1 MRAPLLRS
9 EKSPAMTQT
18 LTKAAFDV
26 GGVLLE
32 RPFKVRRLGHVGLN
46 CIRMEE
52 CVRFYTE
59 LVGFRIS
66 DTLDFT
72 KRAADPS
79 EIAGFG
85 DPNGY
90 FMRHGT
96 DHHSFV
102 LFNKRV
108 REKLDTL
115 RRFAPGVTV
124 NQISWQVGSLE
135 EVVHATEWLEAE
147 GREIQRS
154 GRDMPGS
161 NWHTYFYDP
170 DGHTNELFYGME
182 QIGWEGRSKPGPMHE
197 RGFRQKPGLPQP
209 SEQDE
214 VLEALRR
221 EIDLTSGSAVRDGE
235 ARYDVEGVL
244 LPRPFKIAK
253 IGGIGLFVKDVDAAT
268 AFYRTVLGFDLTE
281 EVVWEGFRCT
291 FLRANTEHHS
301 VALYPVELR
310 ARLGLRA
317 DTTTFAVS
325 LQLASYRQL
334 RNARA
339 FFAERGVPVVAI
351 PPELHPGIDYA
362 FHVRDPDGHLVQFS
376 FAMEQIGGD
385 GKVRPRA
392 QRPHV
397 PPDAWPEAIPATPD
411 MYRGETLLGPLG

>member
-1 MRAPLLRS
+1 
-9 EKSPAMTQT
+9 MTQT
-18 LTKAAFDV
+18 LTNAAVFDV
-26 GGVLLE
+26 GGVMLE
-32 RPFKVRRLGHVGLN
+32 RPFKVRRLGHLGLN
-46 CIRMEE
+46 CIRMEDA
-52 CVRFYTE
+52 VRFYRD

-66 DTLDFT
+66 DTLDFS
-72 KRAADPS
+72 KRAADPND
-79 EIAGFG
+79 IAGFG
-85 DPNGY
+85 DPHGY

-214 VLEALRR
+214 VLEAQRR
-221 EIDLTSGSAVRDGE
+221 GIDLTSGSAVRDGE
-235 ARYDVEGVL
+235 GRYEVEGVM
-244 LPRPFKIAK
+244 LPRPFKVAK
-253 IGGIGLFVKDVDAAT
+253 IGGIGLYVKDVDEAA
-268 AFYRTVLGFDLTE
+268 AFYQAALGFDLTE
-281 EVVWEGFRCT
+281 EVVWNGFRCA

-301 VALYPVELR
+301 VALYPVGLR
-310 ARLGLRA
+310 ETLGLRP
-317 DTTTFAVS
+317 DSTTFAVS
-325 LQLASYRQL
+325 LQLGTYRQL
-334 RNARA
+334 RNART
-339 FFAERGVPVVAI
+339 FFAEQGVPIVEI
-351 PPELHPGIDYA
+351 PQELHPGIDYA
-362 FHVRDPDGHLVQFS
+362 FHVQDPDGHLIRFS
-376 FAMEQIGGD
+376 FAMEQIGWD
-385 GKVRPRA
+385 GKPRPASQRA
-392 QRPHV
+392 KVDPA
-397 PPDAWPEAIPATPD
+397 AWPATIAPTSD
-411 MYRGETLLGPLG
+411 TYRGAALLGPLG